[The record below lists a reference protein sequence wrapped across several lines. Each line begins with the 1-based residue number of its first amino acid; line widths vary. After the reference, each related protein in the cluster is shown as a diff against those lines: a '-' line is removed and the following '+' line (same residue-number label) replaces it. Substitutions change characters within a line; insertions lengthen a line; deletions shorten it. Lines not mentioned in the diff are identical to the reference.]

1 MTHPGIRP
9 SATNSLLFAGRSLPP
24 TLADQDNWHVSRRI
38 SHDHDLDSAPARG
51 QMTEMADAIAKTICV
66 YPLRAPFHASEF
78 RVAVVSTRLLPCYA
92 PCFGATRTSVST
104 ATHGFP
110 RVSISVQLVG
120 LRSRVRK
127 FESCWGRFHPRRS
140 ACAQAAPGRLIFLS
154 TSHQPKK
161 TRRPL
166 CPRVERRRKQRTG
179 VVGAGADG
187 GDVGQPDEVRGDSWH
202 PPAAHWDF
210 GADFCVCQSDAC
222 RHVNKP
228 ENAQAQDMPSP
239 LPAPFLAQPLGSS
252 APGLWRSTR
261 GALAPPTHTSSS
273 PGAARCAG
281 RVRGADQPRR

>member
-140 ACAQAAPGRLIFLS
+140 ACAQAAPGRLIFFVHVTPAEEDSPATLPTRRAPS
-154 TSHQPKK
+154 EAAHGRRRGGGRRRRCRPARRGSRRLLASA
-161 TRRPL
+161 RRPL
-166 CPRVERRRKQRTG
+166 GFRGGLLRMPVRR
-179 VVGAGADG
+179 
-187 GDVGQPDEVRGDSWH
+187 
-202 PPAAHWDF
+202 
-210 GADFCVCQSDAC
+210 
-222 RHVNKP
+222 
-228 ENAQAQDMPSP
+228 M
-239 LPAPFLAQPLGSS
+239 SS
-252 APGLWRSTR
+252 R
-261 GALAPPTHTSSS
+261 
-273 PGAARCAG
+273 
-281 RVRGADQPRR
+281 Q